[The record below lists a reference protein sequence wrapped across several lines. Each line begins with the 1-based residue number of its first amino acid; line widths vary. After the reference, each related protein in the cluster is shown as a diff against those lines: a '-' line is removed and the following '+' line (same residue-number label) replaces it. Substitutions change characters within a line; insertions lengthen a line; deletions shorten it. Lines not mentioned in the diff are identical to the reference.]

1 MIEQLII
8 NAIFAH
14 FLYYHFA
21 LFFRNIINVLIKHI
35 DNLI

>member
-21 LFFRNIINVLIKHI
+21 SFFRNIVLNKHI